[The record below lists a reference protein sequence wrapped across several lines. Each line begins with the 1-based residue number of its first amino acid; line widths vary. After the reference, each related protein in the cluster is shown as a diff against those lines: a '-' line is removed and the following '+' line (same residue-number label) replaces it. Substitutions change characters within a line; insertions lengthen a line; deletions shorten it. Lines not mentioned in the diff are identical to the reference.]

1 MPNFRNNGGSS
12 LAKNDLK
19 TTEEIKRDVQAQ
31 LQLLKAGGGSPKGMQ
46 IQEFRQED
54 ITEDLRTSMGD
65 QNLRDILLT
74 E

>member
-31 LQLLKAGGGSPKGMQ
+31 LQLLKASGGSPKGMQ

-54 ITEDLRTSMGD
+54 ITEDLRNSMGD